1 MMATTIGVL
10 HPGEMGAAVAAA
22 LRLRGHDVVWASEG
36 RSAATAARASTA
48 GLRDVGSAEAMAA
61 ACDVVISVCPPGAA
75 AGVAV
80 AMGGFAGTYVDA
92 NAVSPTTARAIGA
105 IVEAAGAT
113 FVDGGIVGSPPR
125 EPGTT
130 RLYLSGPSA
139 AEVAALFAGT
149 VLETPVVSERIGD
162 ASAVKMTYAAWTKG
176 TAALVLAVR
185 ETARAEGV
193 EEALVAEWA
202 RSLPDLADEH
212 ARAMRSA
219 ATKGWRW
226 VAEMEEIAAT
236 FAATGQP
243 DGFHRAAAEIYRR
256 Y

>member
-22 LRLRGHDVVWASEG
+22 LRSRGHDVVWASEG
-36 RSAATAARASTA
+36 RSAATAVRASTA
-48 GLRDVGSAEAMAA
+48 GLRDVGSAEALAA

-75 AGVAV
+75 ADVA
-80 AMGGFAGTYVDA
+80 AGLGGFAGTYVDA
-92 NAVSPTTARAIGA
+92 NAVSPATARAIGA
-105 IVEAAGAT
+105 AVDAAGAT
-113 FVDGGIVGSPPR
+113 FVDGGIVGRPPR

-130 RLYLSGPSA
+130 RVYLSGPSA
-139 AEVAALFAGT
+139 AGVAALFDRT

-219 ATKGWRW
+219 AAEGWRW
-226 VAEMEEIAAT
+226 VAEMGEIAAT
-236 FAATGQP
+236 FAAAGQP
-243 DGFHRAAAEIYRR
+243 DGFHRAAAEVYRR